1 MGVLPE
7 INGNSGR
14 AIVLVHGRSF
24 TPPAEE
30 QLQLFS
36 RALES
41 GIEQDCP
48 DEMPAFAE
56 TSRYT
61 AYYGDFTNDLLRSTG
76 NDYDEQ
82 LDVNDLTNAL
92 NELLVVDR
100 KKGFGVKNYDRLP
113 GKSAAKEF
121 AVSVFAPLIESIG
134 LGKKV
139 VAGRQQDLAEYWKP
153 DSEYRHAVLGRVRE
167 VIVNAL
173 ENDDR
178 VTVISHGTGSIVT
191 YDALWQLSHDPEH
204 VDSCKDQKVD
214 LWITL
219 GSPLGDGMVQ
229 KHLLGSRHGGREKY
243 PTNLLVW
250 HNVSAEDD
258 YMSHDNTV
266 SDDYRAMLTQRQIS
280 SIRDYRVYNLAIRY
294 GRSNPHNILGYLI
307 HPRVSKI
314 IADWL
319 RLADG
324 RSLPKT

>member
-1 MGVLPE
+1 MSDLPK
-7 INGNSGR
+7 INGISGR
-14 AIVLVHGRSF
+14 AIVIVHGRGF

-30 QLQLFS
+30 QLRLFS

-48 DEMPAFAE
+48 DEMAAFAE
-56 TSRYT
+56 TSRYV
-61 AYYGDFTNDLLRSTG
+61 AHYGDLTNDLLREAGG
-76 NDYDEQ
+76 NYDEH
-82 LDVNDLTNAL
+82 LDVNDLRNAL

-100 KKGFGVKNYDRLP
+100 KKGFGVKSYDRLP
-113 GKSAAKEF
+113 GKSAAREF
-121 AVSVFAPLIESIG
+121 AVSMFAPLIESIG

-139 VAGRQQDLAEYWKP
+139 VAGRQKDLAEYWQP
-153 DSEYRHAVLGRVRE
+153 DSEYRHDVLARVRE

-173 ENDDR
+173 QNDDR

-191 YDALWQLSHDPEH
+191 CDALWQLSHDPRY
-204 VDSCKDQKVD
+204 VDSCRDLKVD

-229 KHLLGSRHGGREKY
+229 KQLLGSGQSGREKY
-243 PTNLLVW
+243 PTNVLAW

-280 SIRDYRVYNLAIRY
+280 SIRDYRIYNMAIRY
-294 GRSNPHNILGYLI
+294 GRSNPHNVLGYLI

-319 RLADG
+319 RLTDG